1 MTFLNICEILL
12 CIVSFYLIVFV
23 SFILYTH
30 CSIIFIYC
38 AIYYDK
44 YDQCRRV
51 EIVNLVVFKF
61 CVLFIV
67 DGFLWI
73 NTGIFQMFLKTY
85 IVAYSK
91 YWRYNDNQVHYLP

>member
-12 CIVSFYLIVFV
+12 CIVSFYLIVF
-23 SFILYTH
+23 LL
-30 CSIIFIYC
+30 
-38 AIYYDK
+38 YYDK

-73 NTGIFQMFLKTY
+73 NTGIFQIFLKTY

-91 YWRYNDNQVHYLP
+91 YWQ

>member
-1 MTFLNICEILL
+1 MLL
-12 CIVSFYLIVFV
+12 
-23 SFILYTH
+23 
-30 CSIIFIYC
+30 
-38 AIYYDK
+38 YYDK

-73 NTGIFQMFLKTY
+73 NTGIFQIFLKTY

-91 YWRYNDNQVHYLP
+91 MIIKYTIYPKLSKFSMFI